1 MFIISKKE
9 IFSVQDW
16 IPIDYFLDNGIIKI
30 KNNNYLKI
38 IKIYPINY
46 NLKSE
51 LEKNSILNSYK
62 AFLKTINFDI
72 QIIIQSN
79 KEDLSKHINK
89 IKNQCEREKGLN
101 NYNIVNLSQK
111 YINFINKKNKEKNS
125 SSKNFY
131 ILIKSQNNLENND
144 SVIIQDLKDKYLK
157 IKDNLSRCGNIVE
170 EIKDKKEIEEIFFS
184 FLNVKKY
191 LNREVF

>member
-1 MFIISKKE
+1 MLLPNKE
-9 IFSVQDW
+9 ELVSVQKW
-16 IPIDYFLDNGIIKI
+16 IPISNILDNGVIKL
-30 KNNNYLKI
+30 KNSNYIKI
-38 IKIYPINY
+38 IKIYPVNY

-51 LEKNSILNSYK
+51 LEKISILNSYR

-79 KEDLSKHINK
+79 KEDLRKHIYQ
-89 IKNQCEREKGLN
+89 IKKQNEKEESLN

-111 YINFINKKNKEKNS
+111 YINYINKKNREKNS

-131 ILIKSQNNLENND
+131 ILIKSPNNLEN
-144 SVIIQDLKDKYLK
+144 SEAVIIQDLKDKYLK
-157 IKDNLSRCGNIVE
+157 TKDGLSRCGNIIE
-170 EIKDKKEIEEIFFS
+170 EIKSKKETEEILFS

-191 LNREVF
+191 LNKEVS

>member
-1 MFIISKKE
+1 MKNKKE
-9 IFSVQDW
+9 ISSVQEW
-16 IPIDYFLDNGIIKI
+16 IQIECFLDNGIIKL

-51 LEKNSILNSYK
+51 LEKKSILNSYK

-79 KEDLSKHINK
+79 KEDLTKHINN
-89 IKNQCEREKGLN
+89 IKKQNETEKSLN
-101 NYNIVNLSQK
+101 NYNITKLSEK
-111 YINFINKKNKEKNS
+111 YISFINKKNNEKNS
-125 SSKNFY
+125 SSKNFF
-131 ILIKSQNNLENND
+131 ILIKSPNNLENNKI
-144 SVIIQDLKDKYLK
+144 VINQDLKDKYLK
-157 IKDNLSRCGNIVE
+157 VKDSLSRCGNIVE
-170 EIKDKKEIEEIFFS
+170 EIKNKKELEEIFFS

-191 LNREVF
+191 LNKEVI

>member
-1 MFIISKKE
+1 MKNKKE
-9 IFSVQDW
+9 LLSVQDW
-16 IPIDYFLDNGIIKI
+16 IPIDNFLDNGIVKL

-38 IKIYPINY
+38 IRTYPINY

-62 AFLKTINFDI
+62 AFLKTCSFDI

-89 IKNQCEREKGLN
+89 IKKQNEIEN
-101 NYNIVNLSQK
+101 NYNIINLSKK

-131 ILIKSQNNLENND
+131 ILIKSQNNLEN
-144 SVIIQDLKDKYLK
+144 SEIVITQDLKDKYLK
-157 IKDNLSRCGNIVE
+157 IKDSLSRCGNIVE
-170 EIKDKKEIEEIFFS
+170 EIKNKKELEEIFFS
-184 FLNVKKY
+184 FFNVKKY
-191 LNREVF
+191 LNKEVI

>member
-1 MFIISKKE
+1 MKNKKE
-9 IFSVQDW
+9 LLSVQDW
-16 IPIDYFLDNGIIKI
+16 IPIDSFFDNGIIKL

-62 AFLKTINFDI
+62 AFLKTCTFDI

-89 IKNQCEREKGLN
+89 IKKQNEKEN
-101 NYNIVNLSQK
+101 NLDIINLSQK

-131 ILIKSQNNLENND
+131 ILIKSQNNLENSE
-144 SVIIQDLKDKYLK
+144 SVIAQELKDKYLK
-157 IKDNLSRCGNIVE
+157 IKDCLSRCGNIVE
-170 EIKDKKEIEEIFFS
+170 EIKNKKEIEEIFFS

-191 LNREVF
+191 LSKEVI

>member
-1 MFIISKKE
+1 MKNKKE
-9 IFSVQDW
+9 LSSAQDW
-16 IPIDYFLDNGIIKI
+16 IPIDCFLDNGIIKL

-51 LEKNSILNSYK
+51 LEKSSILNSYK

-79 KEDLSKHINK
+79 KEDLSKHINQ
-89 IKNQCEREKGLN
+89 IKKQNEKEKSLN
-101 NYNIVNLSQK
+101 NYNIVNLSRK
-111 YINFINKKNKEKNS
+111 YISYINKKNKEKNS

-131 ILIKSQNNLENND
+131 VLIKSQNNLENSK

-157 IKDNLSRCGNIVE
+157 IKDSLSRCGNIVE
-170 EIKDKKEIEEIFFS
+170 EIKSKNEIEEIFFS

-191 LNREVF
+191 LNKEVI

>member
-1 MFIISKKE
+1 MKNQKE

-16 IPIDYFLDNGIIKI
+16 IPIDYFLDNGIIKL

-79 KEDLSKHINK
+79 KEDLTKHINK
-89 IKNQCEREKGLN
+89 IKKQNEKEKSLN
-101 NYNIVNLSQK
+101 NYNIVNLSHD
-111 YINFINKKNKEKNS
+111 YISFINKKNQEKNS

-131 ILIKSQNNLENND
+131 ILIKSQNSIENSNNVV
-144 SVIIQDLKDKYLK
+144 SQDLKDKYLK
-157 IKDNLSRCGNIVE
+157 IKDSLSRCGNLVE
-170 EIKDKKEIEEIFFS
+170 EIKNKKEIEEIFFS
-184 FLNVKKY
+184 FFNVKKY
-191 LNREVF
+191 LNKEVI

>member
-1 MFIISKKE
+1 MKNKKK

-16 IPIDYFLDNGIIKI
+16 IPIDYFLENGIIKL

-62 AFLKTINFDI
+62 AFLKTCNFDF

-89 IKNQCEREKGLN
+89 IKKQNEIESGLN
-101 NYNIVNLSQK
+101 NYNIVNLSQN
-111 YINFINKKNKEKNS
+111 YINFINKKNKQKNS

-131 ILIKSQNNLENND
+131 ILIKAQNILEN
-144 SVIIQDLKDKYLK
+144 SEIVIIQDLKDKFLK
-157 IKDNLSRCGNIVE
+157 IKDCLSRCGNLVE
-170 EIKDKKEIEEIFFS
+170 EIKNKKEVEEIFFS

-191 LNREVF
+191 LNKEVI

>member
-1 MFIISKKE
+1 MKSKKE
-9 IFSVQDW
+9 ILSVQDW
-16 IPIDYFLDNGIIKI
+16 IPIEYFLDNGIIKL

-51 LEKNSILNSYK
+51 LEKKSILNSYK

-89 IKNQCEREKGLN
+89 IKKQNDIEN
-101 NYNIVNLSQK
+101 NYNLINLSQK

-131 ILIKSQNNLENND
+131 ILIKFPNNIETNENA
-144 SVIIQDLKDKYLK
+144 IIQELKDNYLK
-157 IKDNLSRCGNIVE
+157 IKDSLSRCGNIVE
-170 EIKDKKEIEEIFFS
+170 EVKNKKEIEEIFFS
-184 FLNVKKY
+184 FLNTKKY
-191 LNREVF
+191 LNKEVI

>member
-1 MFIISKKE
+1 MKSKKE
-9 IFSVQDW
+9 LFSVQDW
-16 IPIDYFLDNGIIKI
+16 IPIDYFLDNGIFKL

-62 AFLKTINFDI
+62 AFFKTINFDI

-79 KEDLSKHINK
+79 KEDLSKHINA
-89 IKNQCEREKGLN
+89 IKKQNEKEKGLN

-131 ILIKSQNNLENND
+131 ILIKSPNNIENNQ
-144 SVIIQDLKDKYLK
+144 SVVVQDLKDKYLK
-157 IKDNLSRCGNIVE
+157 IKDSLSRCGNIVE
-170 EIKDKKEIEEIFFS
+170 EIKNKKEVEEIFFS

-191 LNREVF
+191 LNKEVI

>member
-1 MFIISKKE
+1 MKKNKKE
-9 IFSVQDW
+9 IFSVQNW
-16 IPIDYFLDNGIIKI
+16 IPIECFFENGIIKL

-38 IKIYPINY
+38 IKVYPINY

-51 LEKNSILNSYK
+51 LEKKSILNSYK
-62 AFLKTINFDI
+62 AFLKTCNLDI

-89 IKNQCEREKGLN
+89 IKKQNDIENSLN

-131 ILIKSQNNLENND
+131 ILIKSQINLENKEI
-144 SVIIQDLKDKYLK
+144 VIIQDLKDKYLK
-157 IKDNLSRCGNIVE
+157 IKDSVSRCGNIVE
-170 EIKDKKEIEEIFFS
+170 EIKSKKEIEEIYFS
-184 FLNVKKY
+184 FFNVKKY
-191 LNREVF
+191 LNKEVI

>member
-1 MFIISKKE
+1 MKSKKE
-9 IFSVQDW
+9 ILSVQDW
-16 IPIDYFLDNGIIKI
+16 IPIEYFLDNGIIKL

-51 LEKNSILNSYK
+51 LEKKSILN
-62 AFLKTINFDI
+62 L
-72 QIIIQSN
+72 IIQSN

-89 IKNQCEREKGLN
+89 IKKQNDIEN
-101 NYNIVNLSQK
+101 NYNLINLSQK

-131 ILIKSQNNLENND
+131 ILIKFPNNIETNENA
-144 SVIIQDLKDKYLK
+144 IIQELKDNYLK
-157 IKDNLSRCGNIVE
+157 IKDSLSRCGNIVE
-170 EIKDKKEIEEIFFS
+170 EVKNKKEIEEIFFS
-184 FLNVKKY
+184 FLNTKKY
-191 LNREVF
+191 LNKEVI